1 MLPQITKRQIG
12 NVTIIDI
19 KGPLTGVWALRE
31 KASGMKNLVS
41 EEAQAVI
48 LNIQGMTQLDT
59 VGAKAIFESVPK
71 NKHIGFF
78 GGSEDVL
85 EVLQHFEE
93 SKKFRL
99 FHDEE
104 EIVSAFGKDLVK
116 FQETNEKRRCERLST
131 ALPLGFYFEE
141 EGEKISFHAIVTNLS
156 KTGLFA
162 EYIDLKVAEQ
172 SLEQL
177 NPYDLKMLHLTIS
190 LPKGKKIEADGK
202 VMHRKMD
209 GDQVGIGIE
218 FYKISPEAQKEIER
232 FLKASSDLYQS

>member
-19 KGPLTGVWALRE
+19 KGPMTGIWALRE

-41 EEAQAVI
+41 EEARAVI

-59 VGAKAIFESVPK
+59 VGAKAILDSVPK
-71 NKHIGFF
+71 DKHVGFF
-78 GGSEDVL
+78 GASADAL
-85 EVLQHFEE
+85 ELLGHFDDLRE
-93 SKKFRL
+93 FRL
-99 FHDEE
+99 FRDEE
-104 EIVSAFGKDLVK
+104 ELVSAFGKDLVQ
-116 FQETNEKRRCERLST
+116 FQETSEKRKYDRLST
-131 ALPLGFYFEE
+131 ALPLQFYYEE
-141 EGEKISFHAIVTNLS
+141 EGEKIMFHAIVTNLS

-172 SLEQL
+172 SLERL
-177 NPYDLKMLHLTIS
+177 NPYDLRMLHLMVS
-190 LPKGKKIEADGK
+190 LPKGKKITAEGK

-218 FYKISPEAQKEIER
+218 FYKISEEAQNEIIR
-232 FLKASSDLYQS
+232 FLRASSDLYSS